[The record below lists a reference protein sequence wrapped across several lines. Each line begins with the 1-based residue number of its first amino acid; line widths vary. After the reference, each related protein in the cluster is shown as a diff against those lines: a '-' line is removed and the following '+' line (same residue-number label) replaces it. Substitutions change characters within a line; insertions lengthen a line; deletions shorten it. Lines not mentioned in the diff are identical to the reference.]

1 MKNFIRIVQYAITFI
16 VISGF
21 SILFLYNFIPL
32 IQNPTIYSDRKEYIR
47 EEFSRIDPFPTAVKE
62 KERTFNKFTEI
73 RITADYLIE
82 DNIAQIDKYYKDK
95 LTQLGWQETYTKDPH
110 MLRFIKGKLIFQI
123 TRIKDNQKIRLHT
136 GIFYDGILVI

>member
-21 SILFLYNFIPL
+21 SILFLYNLIPL

>member
-21 SILFLYNFIPL
+21 SILFLYNLIPL

-47 EEFSRIDPFPTAVKE
+47 EEFSRIAPFPTAVKE